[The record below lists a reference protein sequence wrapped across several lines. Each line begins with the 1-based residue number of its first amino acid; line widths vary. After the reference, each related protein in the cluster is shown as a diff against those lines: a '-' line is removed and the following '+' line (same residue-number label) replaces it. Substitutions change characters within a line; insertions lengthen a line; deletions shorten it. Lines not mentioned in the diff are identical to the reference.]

1 LLDDKHDLEFQLK
14 KSVETSKQQ
23 IDELEQTIEILNMQI
38 KISKGTTSSSFCFF
52 VFSKQF
58 FFNNEFRRA

>member
-52 VFSKQF
+52 LFSK
-58 FFNNEFRRA
+58 